1 MTESRFKKFVLPS
14 VLLSAGVFSA
24 LTLPLA
30 VFGSQPVTIQ
40 LQDKQVF
47 HGQLRDVAMPYL
59 GLAGALSLGAGIA
72 TVAVTGWQLSTRKSV
87 AVELQLSGLEQNL
100 KEKEELL
107 EQLKLS
113 KSRLETTGLSAFLD
127 DEVKLEQALSVPV
140 AMKSEPSVVRDTP
153 VPVVEPLV
161 TATQP
166 VETQPIISSK
176 ATRQAAVARF
186 ASAQI
191 FLGYAQPIKTIKVS
205 SKATSL
211 TPSEVEQLHSQL
223 QQIKAQMAS
232 LQTALSCTP
241 QAATSEIQV
250 PTPTDVEAQLQVLQS
265 WSVHKMAS

>member
-1 MTESRFKKFVLPS
+1 
-14 VLLSAGVFSA
+14 
-24 LTLPLA
+24 
-30 VFGSQPVTIQ
+30 VTIQ

-166 VETQPIISSK
+166 IISSK

-191 FLGYAQPIKTIKVS
+191 FLGYAQPMKTIKVS

-250 PTPTDVEAQLQVLQS
+250 PTHTDVEAQLQVLQS

>member
-166 VETQPIISSK
+166 IISSK